1 MKKLINKSVILLACL
16 TTIGAS
22 AVPTFAEE
30 NKEKLYI
37 EVEYSEDIEPKA
49 EDVFNILCYNIT
61 NGEEYEISFDAS
73 SFANKEYETD
83 LPNGDYNI
91 EDVVYDGKNSNVSQA
106 GYAITGSFTIDN
118 EEDSIQLG
126 IGYSEG
132 TKIINTVSDYIVYQ
146 WGQKTAKLE
155 KTNIAEESNNAENY
169 DDDNDVSLTEK
180 NKTKKEDVRQDD
192 KQEKDSAKAYNA
204 SKKDLVSRGIPV
216 IVLAAI
222 TSIIIYVLYKKG
234 KIG

>member
-1 MKKLINKSVILLACL
+1 MKKIINKSVILLACL

-155 KTNIAEESNNAENY
+155 KTNIAEESNNVENY
-169 DDDNDVSLTEK
+169 DDNDASLTEK
-180 NKTKKEDVRQDD
+180 DKTKNEDAGPDD
-192 KQEKDSAKAYNA
+192 KQEKDSIKVYNA
-204 SKKDLVSRGIPV
+204 SKKDLVFRGIPV

>member
-1 MKKLINKSVILLACL
+1 MKKIINKSVVLLACL
-16 TTIGAS
+16 TTIGTS
-22 AVPTFAEE
+22 MVPTFAEE

-37 EVEYSEDIEPKA
+37 EVEYSDDIEPKT

-61 NGEEYEISFDAS
+61 SGEEYEISFDAS
-73 SFANKEYETD
+73 GFANKEYETE

-91 EDVVYDGKNSNVSQA
+91 EDVVYDGKNSDVSQA

-118 EEDSIQLG
+118 EEESIQLG

-155 KTNIAEESNNAENY
+155 KTNIAEESNNVENY
-169 DDDNDVSLTEK
+169 GDNDISLNEK
-180 NKTKKEDVRQDD
+180 DKTQKESIEQDD
-192 KQEKDSAKAYNA
+192 KEEKDSIKKAYNT